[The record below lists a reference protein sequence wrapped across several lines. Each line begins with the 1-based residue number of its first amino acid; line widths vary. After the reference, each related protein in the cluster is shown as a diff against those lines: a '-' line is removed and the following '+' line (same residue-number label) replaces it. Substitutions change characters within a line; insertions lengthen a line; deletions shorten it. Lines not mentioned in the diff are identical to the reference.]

1 MSELQF
7 DNNKLRRKTPIRR
20 NHKFFGRDEYN
31 LEMEFAQEYMEQD
44 ANQTVILYS
53 VDLSKTKV
61 NDIYR
66 EADKNAIRY
75 LPPVEVPC
83 VYEIQE
89 AEQQSYDK
97 NKMKGLYAK
106 PGKLIFSVLLKT
118 MDELKIDIKR
128 GDYIGVQLD
137 EETMLF
143 WTVTNDGKVASYANK
158 NTIYGVRPYFRT
170 IEAAPV
176 DSAVEFNG

>member
-1 MSELQF
+1 MDLQF
-7 DNNKLRRKTPIRR
+7 DNTKLKRKNPIKR

-31 LEMEFAQEYMEQD
+31 LEMEFAYEYMEQD
-44 ANQTVILYS
+44 ANQTIILYR

-61 NDIYR
+61 NDIYK
-66 EADKNAIRY
+66 EADKDAIRY

-118 MDELKIDIKR
+118 MDELGIDIRR
-128 GDYIGVQLD
+128 GDYVGIDID
-137 EETMLF
+137 EQTRF
-143 WTVTNDGKVASYANK
+143 YWTVTNDGRVGMTANK

-170 IEAAPV
+170 IECAPA
-176 DSAVEFNG
+176 DNIEFNG

>member
-1 MSELQF
+1 MTELQF
-7 DNNKLRRKTPIRR
+7 DNTKLKRKTPVKR
-20 NHKFFGRDEYN
+20 NHKFFGPEEYGV
-31 LEMEFAQEYMEQD
+31 EMEFATEYMEQD
-44 ANQTVILYS
+44 ANQTVILYR

-66 EADKNAIRY
+66 EADKDAIRY
-75 LPPVEVPC
+75 LPPIEVPC

-89 AEQQSYDK
+89 AEAQSYDK

-118 MDELKIDIKR
+118 MDELDIDIKR
-128 GDYIGVQLD
+128 GDYVGVQITP
-137 EETMLF
+137 ETMYY
-143 WTVTNDGKVASYANK
+143 WTVTNDGRVGMTANK

-170 IEAAPV
+170 IECAPA
-176 DSAVEFNG
+176 DNIEFNG